1 MLNSFLK
8 FIAQNSLFSPQ
19 EPILL
24 AVSGGMDSMAMC
36 HLFQRAR
43 FRFGIAHC
51 HFSLRPEADAEAEL
65 VKQLAE
71 KFQVPFFFQ
80 QFDTLSFAKKEKIS
94 VQMAA
99 RKLRYHFFE
108 EIQKQERFA
117 YIATAHHLNDSL
129 ETAIFNLAK
138 GTGIA
143 GLRGILPKK
152 NNLVR
157 PMLFATRKEIEVFV
171 RKNKIVYLEDSSNI
185 SEKYQRNFIR
195 HQIIP
200 RLAEQINSQ
209 IAENFAE
216 TAQKLVFTEKIQ
228 QKYFEELTKRIW
240 QKKGE
245 VYFLSLQETQEAA
258 ALHYFL
264 EPLGFSFRQCL
275 QIQTC
280 EQIGADFFAEKY
292 WAVMDRDQLVISP
305 ISFKENIYDIF
316 FIEKDK
322 RFLSNHFFSLQID
335 YLDALPSEFAP
346 AWQALYLDA
355 EKLQFPLLVRTW
367 QEGDKFQ
374 PLGMKGNRK
383 VSDFLIDEKVPKNLK
398 KRIFVMVSGK
408 EIAGI
413 LGMRCSEK
421 FKIDKNTTK
430 IIRIAFGDY
439 EK

>member
-1 MLNSFLK
+1 MLEKFLR
-8 FIAQNSLFSPQ
+8 FNTQNSLFSPQ

-24 AVSGGMDSMAMC
+24 AVSGGMDSVVMS
-36 HLFQRAR
+36 HLFFRAK
-43 FRFGIAHC
+43 FQFGIAHC

-65 VKQLAE
+65 VRKLAQ
-71 KFQVPFFFQ
+71 KFEVPFFFR

-99 RKLRYHFFE
+99 RSLRYHFFE
-108 EIQKQERFA
+108 EIQKQENYA
-117 YIATAHHLNDSL
+117 YIATAHHLNYIL
-129 ETAIFNLAK
+129 ETAILNLAK

-152 NNLVR
+152 NNLIR
-157 PMLFATRKEIEVFV
+157 PMLFATRNEIELFV
-171 RKNKIVYLEDSSNI
+171 KKNKISYLEDSSNA

-200 RLAEQINSQ
+200 RLAEQINPQ
-209 IAENFAE
+209 ITENFEE

-228 QKYFEELTKRIW
+228 QKYFEELAKRIW
-240 QKKGE
+240 QKKGQ

-275 QIQTC
+275 QIQETT
-280 EQIGADFFAEKY
+280 QIGSDFFSENY
-292 WAVMDRDQLVISP
+292 WIVMDRKQLVITP
-305 ISFKENIYDIF
+305 ISFRQEISNQY
-316 FIEKDK
+316 FIHAQEGV
-322 RFLSNHFFSLQID
+322 LETEFFSLEISF
-335 YLDALPSEFAP
+335 LKNLPFVFAP
-346 AWQALYLDA
+346 PTETLYFDA
-355 EKLQFPLLVRTW
+355 KKLRFPLLVRTW

-383 VSDFLIDEKVPKNLK
+383 ISDFLIDEKVPKNLK
-398 KRIFVMVSGK
+398 KRIFVIVSGK

-413 LGMRCSEK
+413 LGMRSSEK
-421 FKIDKNTTK
+421 FRIDKNTKSITK
-430 IIRIAFGDY
+430 INFQT
-439 EK
+439 